1 MASWFPEEG
10 GQTPVCT
17 LHELGPVSNHLYVA
31 HTFPHPTQPS
41 CNVFPLPRPSLPPSL
56 PCSYRALNYAP
67 HAPNPCTLDCFYL
80 CPELR
85 LWDSFALVP
94 SMETVP
100 EWVIAAP

>member
-41 CNVFPLPRPSLPPSL
+41 CNVFPLPRPPIPTTLTSLFLQGS
-56 PCSYRALNYAP
+56 
-67 HAPNPCTLDCFYL
+67 
-80 CPELR
+80 ELR
-85 LWDSFALVP
+85 PRPTQSLHTRLFLLV
-94 SMETVP
+94 S
-100 EWVIAAP
+100 